1 MPRPLQAGQC
11 SAPTLWLSDPWLGAR
26 VSDHGGDNETPQNQ
40 TNFQS
45 PISPRFRNPPF
56 FQSHSTWSRRI
67 LLPKGWNHDDQSTIQ
82 FIEAMTFLFEI
93 VLIFHICPQITG
105 ATFIL
110 GWSCWLL
117 QNSLFCESWPCLLLA
132 WLIVWSVQSMGGVSQ
147 LPLNRLLRLSDT
159 EMAAIVR
166 LTTTQRKSLNC
177 DNYHYSALLLYEGP
191 STNCSELLS
200 EKVEIIWN
208 VIGPSEVTVAS
219 RTQPL
224 GLLCLWQCL
233 KAEKG
238 I

>member
-1 MPRPLQAGQC
+1 MEDLHGESQKCLPLRLPTEGEGGLEYLSPWKTFFCLVWMPRPLQAGQC

-132 WLIVWSVQSMGGVSQ
+132 WLIVVCPKHGWCV
-147 LPLNRLLRLSDT
+147 P
-159 EMAAIVR
+159 AAS
-166 LTTTQRKSLNC
+166 K
-177 DNYHYSALLLYEGP
+177 
-191 STNCSELLS
+191 
-200 EKVEIIWN
+200 
-208 VIGPSEVTVAS
+208 
-219 RTQPL
+219 
-224 GLLCLWQCL
+224 
-233 KAEKG
+233 
-238 I
+238 